1 MKNTINDKASRFSS
15 VGSGQFSSVGSSSD
29 EAEQPVGY
37 FSSFKY
43 YLGSALSKTAEAAY
57 IIKDKVSEMEIASKL
72 KVTGMKTVEVI
83 KDTGSKVKVSL
94 KFLYRNLQQWK
105 PLHKKQVKGL
115 IT

>member
-1 MKNTINDKASRFSS
+1 
-15 VGSGQFSSVGSSSD
+15 
-29 EAEQPVGY
+29 
-37 FSSFKY
+37 
-43 YLGSALSKTAEAAY
+43 
-57 IIKDKVSEMEIASKL
+57 
-72 KVTGMKTVEVI
+72 MKTVEVI